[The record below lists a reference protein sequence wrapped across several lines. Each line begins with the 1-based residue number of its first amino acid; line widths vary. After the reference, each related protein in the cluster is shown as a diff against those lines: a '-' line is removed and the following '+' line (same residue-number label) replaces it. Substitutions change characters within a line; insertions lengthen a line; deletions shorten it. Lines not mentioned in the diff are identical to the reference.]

1 MISTN
6 GRFRARRGVPA
17 PDRVQPL
24 ASEQPAGAG
33 SLRFGSL
40 SGSDMS
46 TVDRHLD
53 DEPRLTPGQV
63 EDVIAEQCF
72 PRDDEWT
79 APGKVGLEV
88 ERFPIHPTA
97 GRLTIEEGD
106 ICTRAVL
113 GDRFGEQ
120 QEIRGLPAYPVASGG
135 HLTFEPGGQL
145 EHVTR
150 PHETAAGAM
159 AASEAVSAD
168 LAETFA
174 LSSAVLASSGIDLWH
189 DPETVEQQLPAFRY
203 PAMDAYFRARG
214 HAGPLMMRHSC
225 SLQISLDLGRP
236 ADRRERWLVGN
247 LISPLLTATFANSPT
262 RGRAS
267 ARAAAWQ
274 ALDPTRTGFPLT
286 LVDGSTDD
294 PIAHITRAAVDA
306 DVLLVRTGP
315 GRAEPGRPGWTFGA
329 WIRDGHPEFGF
340 PTATDLGYHLS
351 TLFLELR
358 PRGKVEFRSI
368 DAIPQPWRCVPI
380 VLLVGAIE
388 DPTAR
393 STLLDLLS
401 PYRSRLPQLWV
412 DAAARGVA
420 PPSMCALAVEA
431 WSFALEGAMRLPESY
446 LTREMLV
453 RTEEFL
459 DRFTLRGRCP
469 ADEIGELFA
478 ESPERALA
486 WAAEPVPRY
495 AASGR

>member
-1 MISTN
+1 
-6 GRFRARRGVPA
+6 
-17 PDRVQPL
+17 
-24 ASEQPAGAG
+24 
-33 SLRFGSL
+33 
-40 SGSDMS
+40 MS
-46 TVDRHLD
+46 PVDRRFA
-53 DEPRLTPGQV
+53 DEPRLTVGEV

-72 PRDDEWT
+72 PGDER
-79 APGKVGLEV
+79 ADGPGKVGLEV

-97 GRLTIEEGD
+97 GRLTIADGD
-106 ICTRAVL
+106 LCTSAVL

-120 QEIRGLPAYPVASGG
+120 QEIRGLPAYALADGG
-135 HLTFEPGGQL
+135 HLTFEPGGQV

-150 PHETAAGAM
+150 PHDTAAGAM
-159 AASEAVSAD
+159 AVSDAVSAE

-189 DPETVEQQLPAFRY
+189 DLETVEQQLPAFRY

-225 SLQISLDLGRP
+225 SLQISLDLGR
-236 ADRRERWLVGN
+236 ATDRAERWLVGN
-247 LISPLLTATFANSPT
+247 LVSPLLTATFANSPSP
-262 RGRAS
+262 GHAS

-274 ALDPTRTGFPLT
+274 ALDPTRTGFPSA
-286 LVDGSTDD
+286 LVDGSSDD
-294 PIAHITRAAVDA
+294 PITHMTRAAIDA
-306 DVLLVRTGP
+306 DVLLVRTGSAD
-315 GRAEPGRPGWTFGA
+315 AEPGRPGWTFGA

-340 PTATDLGYHLS
+340 PTATDLRYHVS

-368 DAIPQPWRCVPI
+368 DAIPHQWRCVPL

-393 STLLDLLS
+393 STLLDLLG
-401 PYRSRLPQLWV
+401 PQRSFLPQLWA

-431 WSFALEGAMRLPESY
+431 WSYALEGAMRLPDGY
-446 LTREMLV
+446 VTREMLV

-459 DRFTLRGRCP
+459 ERFTLRGRCP
-469 ADEIGELFA
+469 ADEVRELLA
-478 ESPERALA
+478 DSPARALA
-486 WAAEPVPRY
+486 WVAEPVPQF
-495 AASGR
+495 ATSGR